1 MIFNNAKILYISSKY
16 MFFTIIFNFVN
27 SKPDMGVDMDCGE
40 VVPSGLE
47 LLQQLQ
53 DDSCTTIAEKERK
66 LSEMILQ
73 LQLFREQLQG
83 QLLTQQHHP
92 NKVID
97 FHAISPGAY
106 IKYKYE

>member
-1 MIFNNAKILYISSKY
+1 
-16 MFFTIIFNFVN
+16 
-27 SKPDMGVDMDCGE
+27 MGVLEDCNEGA
-40 VVPSGLE
+40 PSGLE

-97 FHAISPGAY
+97 LHAIFPSAY
-106 IKYKYE
+106 VKYEYK

>member
-1 MIFNNAKILYISSKY
+1 MEVLE
-16 MFFTIIFNFVN
+16 
-27 SKPDMGVDMDCGE
+27 DCNEEAPTGM
-40 VVPSGLE
+40 E
-47 LLQQLQ
+47 LLQHLQ
-53 DDSCTTIAEKERK
+53 DDACTTIAEKERR

-97 FHAISPGAY
+97 LYTLFSYPYIYIIIRKMFPTKPPVGADFGNN
-106 IKYKYE
+106 